1 MGRVQAGWLL
11 GQVTAKGHGR
21 GMRRQAQS
29 ERGATDTSDAERRG
43 LSALPPAARV
53 WCSTLASRLP
63 SLARKTRKKI
73 TPIMQ
78 ARFVVNVVRGKGF
91 LCDCKILGDSCAK

>member
-29 ERGATDTSDAERRG
+29 KRGATDTRDAERHG
-43 LSALPPAARV
+43 FSALSPRGACLVFHARLA
-53 WCSTLASRLP
+53 LASACLRL
-63 SLARKTRKKI
+63 SEKREKNSAIYAGL
-73 TPIMQ
+73 
-78 ARFVVNVVRGKGF
+78 VYG
-91 LCDCKILGDSCAK
+91 

>member
-29 ERGATDTSDAERRG
+29 ERGATDTRDTARHG
-43 LSALPPAARV
+43 FSALSCVALV

-63 SLARKTRKKI
+63 SLARKTRKKV
-73 TPIMQ
+73 TPVMQ
-78 ARFVVNVVRGKGF
+78 ARFMVNVLRGKGF
-91 LCDCKILGDSCAK
+91 LCD